1 MRRARASSEPER
13 AGSTNVVEQMSESFP
28 AGGGAQHAS
37 MDEIYA
43 EAEQWHVNTGNETIH
58 AKRIPGRWRVIKWLA
73 ASVWLIFF
81 LGPYLRWD
89 GRQAVLFDIPNRQYH
104 LFGATVLPQDF
115 WMLSLLLLF
124 FAILLAVA
132 TALAGRVYCGYF
144 CFQTVWTDV
153 FTLIEEVLEGNPA
166 QRRKLDAAPFSGRK
180 VRIKAVKHLA
190 WVAIGFATGF
200 SFVAWFYGAQK
211 LWADFF
217 VGQANVAVYAAVA
230 LFTAGTYVLAGW
242 MREQVCFWL
251 CPYARI
257 QGVMLDRTT
266 VVPAYDEA
274 RGEPRGRM
282 KKGETEANR
291 STGDCVD
298 CNQCVAVCPTGVDI
312 RQGQQEGCITCG
324 LCIDACNA
332 VMDKVG
338 RPRGL
343 IRYASLDEM
352 EGKAVP
358 RMLTRPRVWVYTAI
372 LVVALTGII
381 YGLSSLTAID
391 LKVLH
396 ERAPL
401 FVQLSD
407 GSIQN
412 KYTVKVLNKTNED
425 LDVSIS
431 VEAAV
436 PMTVSQLEESI
447 PARHGEVAPGIV
459 FVKIRPKDLQ
469 GDSVPLTFVARAK
482 LPNGSEIESSRESAF
497 FGPRQ

>member
-1 MRRARASSEPER
+1 MTTNQS
-13 AGSTNVVEQMSESFP
+13 AGQSP
-28 AGGGAQHAS
+28 AL
-37 MDEIYA
+37 DEIYA
-43 EAEQWHVNTGNETIH
+43 EAEQWHVNTGGKTIH
-58 AKRIPGRWRVIKWLA
+58 AKRVPGKWRTIKWLA
-73 ASVWLIFF
+73 SSVWLIFF
-81 LGPYLRWD
+81 LGPYLNWD

-132 TALAGRVYCGYF
+132 TALVGRVYCGYF

-153 FTLIEEVLEGNPA
+153 FTWIEEKIEGPPA
-166 QRRKLDAAPFSGRK
+166 QRRKLDQA
-180 VRIKAVKHLA
+180 
-190 WVAIGFATGF
+190 AIGGGKLARKASKHALWLLIGFVTGF
-200 SFVAWFYGAQK
+200 SFVAWFYGADA
-211 LWADFF
+211 LWRDFF
-217 VGQANVAVYAAVA
+217 VGQANAAVYASVA
-230 LFTAGTYVLAGW
+230 LFTVGTYVLAGW
-242 MREQVCFWL
+242 LREQTCFWL

-266 VVPAYDEA
+266 VVPTYDEA

-282 KKGETEANR
+282 KKGETETNR
-291 STGDCVD
+291 VAGDCVD

-312 RQGQQEGCITCG
+312 RLGQQEGCITCG
-324 LCIDACNA
+324 LCIDACDA

-343 IRYASLDEM
+343 VRYASLDEI
-352 EGKAVP
+352 EGKPVKP
-358 RMLTRPRVWVYTAI
+358 MLLRARVWVYTVI
-372 LVVALTGII
+372 LGLALVGIV
-381 YGLSSLTAID
+381 YGLSSLSAVD

-412 KYTVKVLNKTNED
+412 KYTLKLLNKTKDD
-425 LDVSIS
+425 LQLTIS
-431 VEAAV
+431 VQSAV
-436 PMTVSQLEESI
+436 PVELLGAEEPIFAKHGEVTPAIMFVKVKKADLVAESI
-447 PARHGEVAPGIV
+447 PI
-459 FVKIRPKDLQ
+459 
-469 GDSVPLTFVARAK
+469 TFHASAASAS
-482 LPNGSEIESSRESAF
+482 GSDVSTKRESAF